1 MVRFRK
7 FSLVSTYKRRLY
19 FAGDQDTGSGE
30 DAGASFA
37 PAENGLVAPQNLEKD
52 FDIEASRETV
62 HQGANTLA
70 QSPKLESRDLEGNQE
85 PRASVAAS
93 PRVEELI
100 SRVISLT
107 TSPAESVLQSETS
120 LRESSWPL
128 QRSCLGFLGP
138 PQSIMWLSNSRHSG
152 FAVDQLRSLCR
163 RLSMSSSSLGEIS
176 W

>member
-1 MVRFRK
+1 MVISKEYSF
-7 FSLVSTYKRRLY
+7 VCTYKRRLY

-37 PAENGLVAPQNLEKD
+37 PAEDGLVAPQNLEKD
-52 FDIEASRETV
+52 FDIEASRENL
-62 HQGANTLA
+62 HEGASTLA
-70 QSPKLESRDLEGNQE
+70 QSPKLESRDLKGDQE

-120 LRESSWPL
+120 LRESFWPL
-128 QRSCLGFLGP
+128 Q
-138 PQSIMWLSNSRHSG
+138 SIMFGLS
-152 FAVDQLRSLCR
+152 RSSAIYRVAFQFQAFRLCCR
-163 RLSMSSSSLGEIS
+163 PPEKLL
-176 W
+176 